1 MIFILGLTLLLVFP
15 SVRIRNNLKSEAT
28 RLASIL
34 RYLNDTSIT
43 TKNPLRLKVYL
54 EDKRIQYE
62 TTEGVKEDRFPH
74 LDYLETPSRGI
85 MRDSE
90 VELII
95 KPSGVREEIRFSL
108 FDIDER
114 YYVILN
120 PFSNRVVVKR
130 DEKER

>member
-1 MIFILGLTLLLVFP
+1 M
-15 SVRIRNNLKSEAT
+15 RIKSGLKSEVN

-43 TKNPLRLKVYL
+43 TKKAIRLKVYPG
-54 EDKRIQYE
+54 EKRVQYE
-62 TTEGVKEDRFPH
+62 TPEGMREERFPN

-95 KPSGVREEIRFSL
+95 KPSGMREEIRFSL
-108 FDIDER
+108 FDEDER
-114 YYVILN
+114 YHVILN
-120 PFSNRVVVKR
+120 PFSNRVVVRR